1 MSRVE
6 KVRAEMQRR
15 QLDAFISLRPENR
28 SYLTGFTGTAGMAV
42 VTATGAYLLTDFRY
56 VEQAQAQAP
65 GFAVRQVGRS
75 NRYAEELKKILQE
88 EGIRRVG
95 FESDYLTVDAHNRY
109 AGELAGVDLVPAAG
123 LVEGIRRVKEPEEIE
138 AIRRAAALADEAF
151 DHILRFLRA
160 GVTEREVALELEFF
174 MRRRGASALAFDT
187 IVASGPRSSLPHG
200 VASDRAIGRGDLV
213 TLDFGCVVD
222 GYCSDMT
229 RTVAVGEPD
238 EKQREI
244 YAIVLEAQERGL
256 VAVRAG
262 VAARDVD
269 AACRDFIAARGYG
282 ENFGHS
288 TGHGV
293 GRAVH
298 EEPRLAAEV
307 DDVLV
312 PGNVVTVEP
321 GIYLPGWGG
330 VRIEDLVLVTETGCE
345 ILSRSPKALIVLE

>member
-6 KVRAEMQRR
+6 KVRAEMERR
-15 QLDAFISLRPENR
+15 QLGAFLSLRPENR

-42 VTATGAYLLTDFRY
+42 VTARGAYLLTDFRY
-56 VEQAQAQAP
+56 VEQARAQAP
-65 GFAVRQVGRS
+65 GFTVRQVGS
-75 NRYAEELKKILQE
+75 GNRYAGELRRILEE

-95 FESDYLTVDAHNRY
+95 FESDYLTVDAHGRY
-109 AGELAGVDLVPAAG
+109 ASELPGVDLVPAAG
-123 LVEGIRRVKEPEEIE
+123 LVEGIRRVKEPDEIE

-200 VASDRAIGRGDLV
+200 VASDRTIGPGELV

-238 EKQREI
+238 DKQREI

-256 VAVRAG
+256 MAVRAG
-262 VAARDVD
+262 AAARDVD

-345 ILSRSPKALIVLE
+345 ILSRSPKALMVLE